1 MKLPGKRA
9 KESSRGGESVARQAQ
24 SEEVLRL
31 RARRRLI
38 GAVALVLT
46 GVVVFPL
53 IFETQPRPVASNI
66 ALIVPPQNQASSVA
80 PPAPGASRAA
90 SPTQAAPVAAASPVP
105 QAPRAPLP
113 SPAQVPARA
122 PVQAPVQTPVQTPAR
137 TPEPTAQHKPQAQVQ
152 PRPAAEPAAR
162 PSAQV
167 NQARQALAALEDKV
181 PSQISAA
188 QAERAAQPASG
199 RPAPAASA
207 NDRFVVQAGAYADAA
222 TARQVRRRIDA
233 AGLHSYTQVVDT
245 PAGKRVRVRVGPFA
259 SRSQAEHALQR
270 IRSLGISAAVL
281 SL

>member
-9 KESSRGGESVARQAQ
+9 KESSRAGESVTRQAQ
-24 SEEVLRL
+24 SEEALRL

-53 IFETQPRPVASNI
+53 IFETQPRPVASSI

-80 PPAPGASRAA
+80 APAAAGSRAATPAQAAPGAAPGTPGSTAPVVA
-90 SPTQAAPVAAASPVP
+90 QPPAAAPVPAPVP
-105 QAPRAPLP
+105 AARQTP
-113 SPAQVPARA
+113 PAQPQPQAQPQARSRQATAQPA
-122 PVQAPVQTPVQTPAR
+122 PVQ
-137 TPEPTAQHKPQAQVQ
+137 
-152 PRPAAEPAAR
+152 PAAR
-162 PSAQV
+162 PAPQV
-167 NQARQALAALEDKV
+167 AQARQALAALEDKS

-188 QAERAAQPASG
+188 QAERAAARQASPG
-199 RPAPAASA
+199 AAA

-222 TARQVRRRIDA
+222 TAREVRRRIDA
-233 AGLHSYTQVVDT
+233 IGLHSYTQVVDT

-259 SRSQAEHALQR
+259 SHSQAEHALAR

>member
-66 ALIVPPQNQASSVA
+66 ALIVPPQNQASAVA
-80 PPAPGASRAA
+80 PPAPVASRAA
-90 SPTQAAPVAAASPVP
+90 SPVAAASPAPVP
-105 QAPRAPLP
+105 RTPPAPLP

-122 PVQAPVQTPVQTPAR
+122 PVQAPLQAPVQTPAR
-137 TPEPTAQHKPQAQVQ
+137 TPEPVAQHKPQAQVQ
-152 PRPAAEPAAR
+152 PRPTAEPAAR

>member
-80 PPAPGASRAA
+80 PPAPAASRAA
-90 SPTQAAPVAAASPVP
+90 SPTQAAPVAAASP
-105 QAPRAPLP
+105 APRALRAPLP
-113 SPAQVPARA
+113 SPAQTPARA
-122 PVQAPVQTPVQTPAR
+122 PVQAPVQAPAQTPAR
-137 TPEPTAQHKPQAQVQ
+137 TLEAAPQHKPQVQ
-152 PRPAAEPAAR
+152 PRPTAEPAAR

-167 NQARQALAALEDKV
+167 SQARQALAALEDKV

-188 QAERAAQPASG
+188 QAERAAQPAPG